1 MAGSQ
6 LLPQEV
12 YNGSHPVV
20 GQQIKLKIGN
30 GGAGQSGLIGE
41 WANAF
46 IDYCTQEKKMESFS
60 VGWYLCDTTQSLA
73 FLSEGSIDI
82 AVTYNTAAEQQ
93 KIDSGDAVQSIYG
106 FRDHFYLVGPKSN
119 PAGLTER
126 DSVLDMFNNFVALGN
141 RDDMTPPTDKPPVRF
156 LSRYDKSAT
165 NIKESELFIT
175 IGQVPWAL
183 AYSKWY
189 HQYPRFPLQALS
201 AAAVLEE
208 YTLTDHGT
216 WLSSPKN
223 VVSQLEIYKQGSDMD
238 PNDRLLNPAHV
249 LLGKASQNDVISKL
263 FMQWVV
269 DPSGGQK
276 IIENFRKNGEVL
288 YSKAPGA

>member
-1 MAGSQ
+1 
-6 LLPQEV
+6 
-12 YNGSHPVV
+12 
-20 GQQIKLKIGN
+20 
-30 GGAGQSGLIGE
+30 
-41 WANAF
+41 
-46 IDYCTQEKKMESFS
+46 MESFS
-60 VGWYLCDTTQSLA
+60 VGWYLGDTTQSLT

-93 KIDSGDAVQSIYG
+93 NINSGDAVQSVYG

-119 PAGLTER
+119 PAGLTKRE
-126 DSVLDMFNNFVALGN
+126 SVLDMFNKFVALGN
-141 RDDMTPPTDKPPVRF
+141 RDDMKPF
-156 LSRYDKSAT
+156 
-165 NIKESELFIT
+165 
-175 IGQVPWAL
+175 VPWAL

-189 HQYPRFPLQALS
+189 HQYPRFPPQALS

-223 VVSQLEIYKQGSDMD
+223 VVSQLEIYKQGGDMD

-249 LLGKASQNDVISKL
+249 LLGKASQNDAISKL

-269 DPSGGQK
+269 DPSGDQK
-276 IIENFRKNGEVL
+276 VIENFRKNGEVL
-288 YSKAPGA
+288 YSKALGA